1 MKEIRSYFSFENI
14 PQLRGEEVYT
24 ILTEDSI
31 LSVED
36 ILIQENID
44 VSNIFFKLL
53 SQVNYLENEFEKNKE
68 EIAYIYYLMGYYVGL
83 FLHPF
88 NGNEI
93 AVNYINKAIRI
104 ESSQEKIE
112 KYRETISMIKEEL

>member
-1 MKEIRSYFSFENI
+1 MKEIKSYFSFENI

-31 LSVED
+31 LNAEN
-36 ILIQENID
+36 ILMQEKID

-53 SQVNYLENEFEKNKE
+53 SQIHYLEHEFEKNKE
-68 EIAYIYYLMGYYVGL
+68 EIAHIYYLMGYYVGL

-93 AVNYINKAIRI
+93 AVNYINKAIKI

-112 KYRETISMIKEEL
+112 KYRETIAMIKEEL